1 MFNKLILF
9 IINKL
14 KYIYFVICIII
25 FILCQKIIFVK
36 KLLHMYNIYG
46 EIEGLEKYYDF
57 KKNNT
62 RGLAVFN
69 HVSMLDG
76 LILLNEFKCPITFL
90 VNKNFF
96 TNLFKNFIEKH
107 NGIMVDT
114 NKKQNNT
121 QKIIELVNN
130 RKKNDPVLFIAPSGG
145 GEAMN
150 QKDKFKLSE
159 FKTGAFV
166 TLSPILPIIIK
177 FNPYYIDPKTTEETV
192 SHIIENTN
200 NLSYKV
206 KILDPIYPQENDTIE
221 SFRDRVYE
229 KMNIEKNKLKVNKKE
244 EKKEHIFLF
253 ILINLLLL
261 LSLLYSQNIY
271 YLPIILIT
279 IIPCIILYLKKTH
292 YIYNFLYSNIIYF
305 NTLIILIYSLKNRN
319 PMLFIQI
326 ILCIILYKLC
336 QK

>member
-1 MFNKLILF
+1 MINKFILF
-9 IINKL
+9 IINIL
-14 KYIYFVICIII
+14 KYLYFVICIVM
-25 FILCQKIIFVK
+25 FILCQKIIFVE
-36 KLLHMYNIYG
+36 KLLHMYNVYG
-46 EIEGLEKYYDF
+46 EIEGLEKFYDF

-62 RGLAVFN
+62 RGLVVFN

-76 LILLNEFKCPITFL
+76 LILLNEFKYPITFL
-90 VNKNFF
+90 VKKNFF
-96 TNLFKNFIEKH
+96 TNLFTNFIEKH
-107 NGIMVDT
+107 NGIMIDT
-114 NKKQNNT
+114 NKKKNTT

-150 QKDKFKLSE
+150 QKNKFKLSQ

-177 FNPYYIDPKTTEETV
+177 FNPYYKDPKTTEETV
-192 SHIIENTN
+192 SYIIENTN

-221 SFRDRVYE
+221 SFRDRVYN

-244 EKKEHIFLF
+244 KKEEHIFLF

-292 YIYNFLYSNIIYF
+292 YIYKFLYSNMIYF
-305 NTLIILIYSLKNRN
+305 TTLITLIYLLKNN
-319 PMLFIQI
+319 NFMLSIQI